1 MRTGDYGR
9 MNIKILAKTEVF
21 VKARVIKGYSQR
33 ELAKHS
39 GLSHA
44 YISLLE
50 RSIKS
55 VGPSTAKKLS
65 DLLGKDLEEIFRIE
79 MI

>member
-1 MRTGDYGR
+1 M
-9 MNIKILAKTEVF
+9 KILAKTDVF
-21 VKARVIKGYSQR
+21 IKARVIKGYSQR

-65 DLLGKDLEEIFRIE
+65 DLLDKDLEELFLIE
-79 MI
+79 M

>member
-1 MRTGDYGR
+1 MRTGVCGR
-9 MNIKILAKTEVF
+9 MNIKILAKTDVF
-21 VKARVIKGYSQR
+21 IKARVIKGYSQR

-65 DLLGKDLEEIFRIE
+65 DLLDKDLEELFLIE
-79 MI
+79 M

>member
-1 MRTGDYGR
+1 
-9 MNIKILAKTEVF
+9 MNIKILAKTDVF
-21 VKARVIKGYSQR
+21 IKARVIKGYSQR

-55 VGPSTAKKLS
+55 VGPSTAKKLC
-65 DLLGKDLEEIFRIE
+65 DLLEKDLEELFLIE
-79 MI
+79 M

>member
-1 MRTGDYGR
+1 MRTGVYGR
-9 MNIKILAKTEVF
+9 MNIKILAKTDVF
-21 VKARVIKGYSQR
+21 IKARVIKGYSQR

-55 VGPSTAKKLS
+55 VGPSTAKKLC
-65 DLLGKDLEEIFRIE
+65 DLLEKDLEELFLIE
-79 MI
+79 M